1 MTMIAGKV
9 QVADSGAETYIPNDS
24 TNAAK
29 ALYLLLIQNQTQD
42 TIPSTTITQP
52 TVTVDANFNITVVD
66 PGGITTVETPIPA
79 SPQIK
84 KALASQANM
93 YATWL
98 FQVFVGSQVDGYVMY
113 EQ

>member
-1 MTMIAGKV
+1 MVPGNVYVDDNGTEAYTPDDG
-9 QVADSGAETYIPNDS
+9 
-24 TNAAK
+24 TNSAK
-29 ALYLLLIQNQTQD
+29 ALYLLLIQNQSQD
-42 TIPSTTITQP
+42 TTPTTTITQP

-66 PGGITTVETPIPA
+66 PGSVTTVETPIPA

-98 FQVFVGSQVDGYVMY
+98 FQVFTGLQVDGYVMY
-113 EQ
+113 TSP